1 VKDLFVRAPRTR
13 LLGAATATILLLSAC
28 GSEGEDPAAQ
38 TTGDDAV
45 ATSVAPRGDL
55 ADLAVETSEN
65 DEGVAVPSIT
75 WSGSPFAE
83 GDLPFATAETEVRE
97 LAAGEGEEA
106 TDQHHVV
113 VKYLL
118 VNGTTGEEV
127 VSSFP
132 TDETVLFDLT
142 NTNLLPAIPAML
154 VGTQPGDKLLAA
166 VPPAEGFGA
175 SGQPDRGIGANDT
188 LVFYIEVVDV
198 HTPLAQAEGE
208 PVEPEEGLPEVEA
221 DGTTPAQVTVPDTDP
236 PTELVAQPL
245 VEGAGKEVEA
255 GDQLTVH
262 YTGVRWSD
270 GSQFDSSLDRGQPF
284 PVQIGAGQVIQGWD
298 QGLVGQTVGS
308 RVLLV
313 IPPELGYG
321 ASEGHELQEETLVFV
336 VDILDAD

>member
-1 VKDLFVRAPRTR
+1 MRAPRAR

-28 GSEGEDPAAQ
+28 GSEGGDPAAES
-38 TTGDDAV
+38 TGDDAA
-45 ATSVAPRGDL
+45 ATSVAPQGDL
-55 ADLAVETSEN
+55 ADLDVETTEE
-65 DEGVAVPSIT
+65 EGTEVPALT
-75 WSGSPFAE
+75 WAGSPFAE
-83 GDLPFATAETEVRE
+83 GDLPFAAAETEVRE

-118 VNGTTGEEV
+118 VNGTSGEEI

-132 TDETVLFDLT
+132 NDETVLFDLT

-154 VGTQPGDKLLAA
+154 EGTQPGDKLLAA
-166 VPPAEGFGA
+166 VPPAEGFGTA
-175 SGQPDRGIGANDT
+175 GAPDRNIGGSDT
-188 LVFYIEVVDV
+188 LLFYVEVVDV

-208 PVEPEEGLPEVEA
+208 TVEPEAGLPEVEA
-221 DGTTPAQVTVPDTDP
+221 DGSAPAQVTVPDTDA
-236 PTELVAQPL
+236 PTDLVAQPL
-245 VEGAGKEVEA
+245 IKGEGSEVAA
-255 GDQLTVH
+255 GDQVTVH
-262 YTGVRWSD
+262 YTGVKWSD
-270 GSQFDSSLDRGQPF
+270 GSQFDSSLERGQPF

-298 QGLVGQTVGS
+298 EGLVGQTVGS

-321 ASEGHELQEETLVFV
+321 ASEGHELQEETLIFV

>member
-1 VKDLFVRAPRTR
+1 MRAPRTR

-28 GSEGEDPAAQ
+28 GSEGGDDPAAQ

-45 ATSVAPRGDL
+45 ATSAAPNGDL
-55 ADLAVETSEN
+55 ADLAVESSEN
-65 DEGVAVPSIT
+65 DEGVEVPSIT
-75 WSGSPFAE
+75 WAGSPFDE
-83 GDLPFATAETEVRE
+83 GDLPFVTAETEVRE
-97 LAAGEGEEA
+97 LEAGEGEEA

-142 NTNLLPAIPAML
+142 NSNLLPAIPAML
-154 VGTQPGDKLLAA
+154 VGTRPGDKLLAA
-166 VPPAEGFGA
+166 VAPADGFGA
-175 SGQPDRGIGANDT
+175 SGQPDRGIGGNDT
-188 LVFYIEVVDV
+188 LLFYIEVVDV

-221 DGTTPAQVTVPDTDP
+221 DGTAPASVTVPDTDP
-236 PTELVAQPL
+236 PAELVAQPL
-245 VEGAGKEVEA
+245 VEGAGKKVEA

-262 YTGVRWSD
+262 YTGVKWSD
-270 GSQFDSSLDRGQPF
+270 GSLFDSSLSRGQAF
-284 PVQIGAGQVIQGWD
+284 PVRIGAGQVIQGWD

-313 IPPELGYG
+313 IPPEQGYG
-321 ASEGHELQEETLVFV
+321 ASEGHELQEETLIFV